1 MKTPI
6 LRAGLYFMV
15 ILIGITLLSTNL
27 VIQNAEAYTDSKLKL
42 DRPPYKVTAGEKVT
56 FYGKLTTA
64 SGKAISG
71 ATIYIKDDDKWG
83 LDDLIAKTVTG
94 SNGKFGVTVIAKD
107 WDRWSVATE
116 IYAEFKGSDYYQKAR
131 SNTYDMYVEEAKPS
145 TVKKYVAE
153 AETIKK
159 YITKDSTNS
168 KYVSY
173 LSLNKIQ
180 TPVYVAST
188 LLFSGKLTN
197 ANGYPI
203 SGATVYINEKDFGT
217 YERIA
222 SDTTNSQGYYSVSV
236 QAKNWDASTGSAS
249 DIYAY
254 FPGNSQYGS
263 SKTYE
268 QDVNVV
274 KYNSKITLNVNPT
287 TVNVGD
293 TVYFSGQLLLDRGNP
308 AGTTIFLKDN
318 DPFDLDDLLARAVV
332 RSDGTFS
339 GTWIAKEVEKT
350 DRRITTFMVD
360 ILFVGLPVT
369 GLSNSLILTYAAAPA
384 DLYVE
389 YSGNQYWKK
398 ADSCNMVRVNEIGDT
413 CRNTI
418 QVTVNNPYVSGG
430 SKFVGAVTGSQ
441 SFGIFDGNAV
451 ETIAQEIQSQTQTY
465 SQKQTKLQTF
475 IEWTSPRIDS
485 NGHNPVFTVGDE
497 YVLSGI
503 LYQITSNGYKGPL
516 PATYVKV
523 VDYYEY
529 KTSDKS
535 YIPLLGTDRT
545 NSQGVF
551 KIQAKAIKHTGNVYV
566 SNSDYSL
573 WNPTVKFIGNDSY
586 LPSSKQGT
594 SFYVKEKGYQ

>member
-1 MKTPI
+1 MTQV
-6 LRAGLYFMV
+6 ADAYE
-15 ILIGITLLSTNL
+15 ST
-27 VIQNAEAYTDSKLKL
+27 IIKL
-42 DRPPYKVTAGEKVT
+42 DRPPYKVAAGDKVT

-64 SGKAISG
+64 SGNAISG

-83 LDDLIAKTVTG
+83 LDDLVAKTVTG

-107 WDRWSVATE
+107 WDKWSVATE

-203 SGATVYINEKDFGT
+203 SGATVYINEKDFGS

-222 SDTTNSQGYYSVSV
+222 SDTTNSQGYYSASV

-254 FPGNSQYGS
+254 FPGNYQYSS
-263 SKTYE
+263 SKTSE

-274 KYNSKITLNVNPT
+274 KYNSKITLSVNPT

-308 AGTTIFLKDN
+308 EGTTVYLKDN
-318 DPFDLDDLLARAVV
+318 DPFDLDDSLSSAVV

-350 DRRITTFMVD
+350 DRRFTTFMVD
-360 ILFVGLPVT
+360 TLFVGLPVT

-398 ADSCNMVRVNEIGDT
+398 ADSCNMLRITHEIGDT
-413 CRNTI
+413 CMKTI

-430 SKFVGAVTGSQ
+430 SKFVGAVS
-441 SFGIFDGNAV
+441 
-451 ETIAQEIQSQTQTY
+451 
-465 SQKQTKLQTF
+465 
-475 IEWTSPRIDS
+475 R
-485 NGHNPVFTVGDE
+485 
-497 YVLSGI
+497 
-503 LYQITSNGYKGPL
+503 
-516 PATYVKV
+516 
-523 VDYYEY
+523 
-529 KTSDKS
+529 
-535 YIPLLGTDRT
+535 
-545 NSQGVF
+545 
-551 KIQAKAIKHTGNVYV
+551 
-566 SNSDYSL
+566 
-573 WNPTVKFIGNDSY
+573 
-586 LPSSKQGT
+586 
-594 SFYVKEKGYQ
+594 